1 MTQTPTTSFR
11 RTWIGFSGK
20 RRSGKDTS
28 ANILTTYLNKHT
40 PDFPVYRL
48 AFADA
53 LKDEVCEKFGIT
65 REELESKKEF
75 YRSDLQGIGETRR
88 NEREDY
94 WIGKLFAKVNSLPQV
109 HSYVMITDV
118 RHLNEAKV
126 LQAIGAHLFR
136 VIRPMPSEQLEGADK
151 HISEVALDGFMGWN
165 GIIRNDG
172 GLRTLENRVKRLAD
186 CWFEGRLYTI

>member
-1 MTQTPTTSFR
+1 MTTPSPHFQ
-11 RTWIGFSGK
+11 RTWIAFSGK

-28 ANILTTYLNKHT
+28 ANILTNYLNKHT
-40 PDFPVYRL
+40 PDFPVYRI

-65 REELESKKEF
+65 REELEAKKEF
-75 YRSDLQGIGETRR
+75 YRSDLQGLGQSRR

-94 WIGKLFAKVNSLPQV
+94 WIGKLFAKVNALPHV
-109 HSYVMITDV
+109 NSYVMITDV

-136 VIRPMPSEQLEGADK
+136 VIRPMSKEQLLSVDT
-151 HISEVALDGFMGWN
+151 HISETALDGFMGWH
-165 GIIRNDG
+165 GFIRNDG
-172 GLRTLENRVKRLAD
+172 GLRTLETRVKRLAD
-186 CWFEGRLYTI
+186 CWFEGKLYAI